1 MMKKYIA
8 LSNRY
13 YSRKIYFEDVQ
24 YIEMEGHDVVI
35 HTEKDMVT
43 FRGTSKE
50 MQKLIGNRKGFHVCH
65 SYLIVNF
72 NNMECMEDGE
82 ILFSN
87 GEKKS
92 IGKKNYGK
100 TKAVFAQ
107 FIENDSKL

>member
-1 MMKKYIA
+1 MKKYIA

-72 NNMECMEDGE
+72 NNMERMEDGE